1 MDDSRGDRDNGD
13 GDRRQEGSSIGP
25 CTDRVIRH
33 ASYLVDGI
41 GQPWRGR
48 GGGGRGEGKRRRGE
62 GNDRGERA
70 TIRNRARLK
79 NTSRTNTYPPSR
91 ARRCWNVLA
100 VCVFITDSRE
110 SI

>member
-48 GGGGRGEGKRRRGE
+48 GGGEGRREE
-62 GNDRGERA
+62 E
-70 TIRNRARLK
+70 AR
-79 NTSRTNTYPPSR
+79 
-91 ARRCWNVLA
+91 
-100 VCVFITDSRE
+100 
-110 SI
+110 

>member
-48 GGGGRGEGKRRRGE
+48 EGGGGEKGRGGEVKETIEGSEPRYVIARG
-62 GNDRGERA
+62 
-70 TIRNRARLK
+70 
-79 NTSRTNTYPPSR
+79 
-91 ARRCWNVLA
+91 
-100 VCVFITDSRE
+100 
-110 SI
+110 